1 MNVYLLKRHAP
12 LIHQIFIEG
21 LLCARC
27 WTTVANKQIL
37 QNHGPRGAIRKYQL
51 HNLAIDIVTWL

>member
-12 LIHQIFIEG
+12 FIHQIFIEG

-27 WTTVANKQIL
+27 WTTVVNKQIL
-37 QNHGPRGAIRKYQL
+37 QNHSPRGAIRKYQL